1 MVPGVLE
8 MTAIICDVVLA
19 YFYTIDLQVQSSTR
33 HAEFAS
39 CSRQKLVEKASR
51 MMCIRDHIP

>member
-1 MVPGVLE
+1 
-8 MTAIICDVVLA
+8 MTAAIICDVVLA